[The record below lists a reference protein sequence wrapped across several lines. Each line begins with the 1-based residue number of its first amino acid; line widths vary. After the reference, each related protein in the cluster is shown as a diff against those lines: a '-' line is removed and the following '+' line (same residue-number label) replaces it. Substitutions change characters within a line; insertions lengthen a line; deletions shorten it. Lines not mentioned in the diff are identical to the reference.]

1 MVTHE
6 ESKPTEE
13 TKKKELPRW
22 MIGSI
27 LPSLLLP
34 SPMHIELAHK
44 ARLTPA
50 QDHYVEVL
58 SCMERGRAGPRS
70 VGRSESDIARF
81 ISMINPT
88 GLNRKKGRDGG
99 RTSGVGNARSRDSL
113 YSFLPSFLTSFLI
126 CQK

>member
-58 SCMERGRAGPRS
+58 SCMYGTWNEGGRA
-70 VGRSESDIARF
+70 DIARF

-88 GLNRKKGRDGG
+88 SLKRKEEREGE
-99 RTSGVGNARSRDSL
+99 SGQCSIA
-113 YSFLPSFLTSFLI
+113 
-126 CQK
+126 